1 MLVPLTTDDFLTRGA
16 AVYPDRVAVIDEP
29 DQPGGSLGALT
40 FAELQRRVRAIGAG
54 LDEMGIAAG
63 ERIAV
68 ASLNA
73 ARMLELFYA
82 ATATGRIVVPI
93 NFRLKRDEVAYIVQH
108 SGASLLLVDP
118 ELDEPLAGVPAPR
131 RLVLGPESDD
141 ALLRFDTEPA
151 PWDAIHENATATIN
165 YTSGTTAHPK
175 GVELTHRNIWL
186 NATVLALHLGVTD
199 RDVYLH
205 TVPMFH
211 VNGWNLPF
219 ALAGL
224 GVTQVMLRSV
234 DGAEV
239 LRRVEHHGV
248 TLMGGAPAVLD
259 ICLGAAEAF
268 ERPRPGAGRLR
279 VLAGGAPPPTRTI
292 ARVEEELGWEFMQI
306 YGLTESSPLLVVNRA
321 RPEDAAVGDDERRRR
336 LTRAGAPALGVR
348 LRTAPDGEALAR
360 SNHVMRRYWR
370 QPKATAAALDG
381 GWLRTGDGGE
391 MRDGY
396 LTISDRKKDVI
407 VTGGENVTSIEVE
420 NRLHSHP
427 GVAEVAVI
435 GVPDVKWGET
445 VKALVVRANGAHVD
459 EAELIAYAR
468 ASLAHYKC
476 PTSVDF
482 VSALPRTVT
491 GKVQKY
497 RLREPYWAGR
507 ERMVA

>member
-165 YTSGTTAHPK
+165 YTSGTTAQPK

-186 NATVLALHLGVTD
+186 NSTVLALHVGVTD
-199 RDVYLH
+199 RDVFLH

-211 VNGWNLPF
+211 ANGWSLPF
-219 ALAGL
+219 ALAAL
-224 GVTQVMLRSV
+224 GVPQIVLRKV
-234 DGAEV
+234 DGPEL
-239 LRRVEHHGV
+239 LRRIDHRGV
-248 TLMGGAPAVLD
+248 TLTGGAPAVLD
-259 ICLGAAEAF
+259 IALEAAASLPH
-268 ERPRPGAGRLR
+268 PRPGAERLR
-279 VLAGGAPPPTRTI
+279 ILCGGAPPPTRTI
-292 ARVEEELGWEFMQI
+292 ARVERELGWEFIQL
-306 YGLTESSPLLVVNRA
+306 YGLTETSPLLVINRA
-321 RPEDAAVGDDERRRR
+321 GDDDRAAGDDERHRR
-336 LTRAGAPALGVR
+336 LTRAGAPALGVEVR
-348 LRTAPDGEALAR
+348 IAADGEILAR
-360 SNHVMRRYWR
+360 ANH
-370 QPKATAAALDG
+370 
-381 GWLRTGDGGE
+381 
-391 MRDGY
+391 
-396 LTISDRKKDVI
+396 
-407 VTGGENVTSIEVE
+407 
-420 NRLHSHP
+420 
-427 GVAEVAVI
+427 
-435 GVPDVKWGET
+435 
-445 VKALVVRANGAHVD
+445 
-459 EAELIAYAR
+459 
-468 ASLAHYKC
+468 
-476 PTSVDF
+476 
-482 VSALPRTVT
+482 
-491 GKVQKY
+491 
-497 RLREPYWAGR
+497 
-507 ERMVA
+507 

>member
-73 ARMLELFYA
+73 GRMLELFYA

-391 MRDGY
+391 VRDGY

-407 VTGGENVTSIEVE
+407 ITGGENVTSIEVE